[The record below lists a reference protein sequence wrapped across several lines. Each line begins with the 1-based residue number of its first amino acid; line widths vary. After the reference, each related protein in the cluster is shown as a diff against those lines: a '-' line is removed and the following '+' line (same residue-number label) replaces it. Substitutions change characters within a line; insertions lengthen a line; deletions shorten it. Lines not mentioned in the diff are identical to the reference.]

1 MAIIFLSD
9 VYVDIII
16 DRFIKYLNVEKFVA
30 KIAIILL
37 LIALG
42 LEITYGMDVII
53 TSQSQIDSE
62 RGILPLN
69 EDARG
74 IIFGGG
80 AVALSVIGFVVG
92 RKEPNKAIPILLLI
106 NGGLIILGMIIVISM
121 PTLETKQ
128 DFMRTIGSTMI
139 FGGILIGLGIAKII
153 IDKKKLITT

>member
-1 MAIIFLSD
+1 
-9 VYVDIII
+9 
-16 DRFIKYLNVEKFVA
+16 VA

-42 LEITYGMDVII
+42 LEITYGMDIII

-62 RGILPLN
+62 RGFLPLN
-69 EDARG
+69 EDLRG

-80 AVALSVIGFVVG
+80 AVALSVIGFIVG
-92 RKEPNKAIPILLLI
+92 RKEPNKAIPILLFI

-128 DFMRTIGSTMI
+128 DFMRTIGTTMI
-139 FGGILIGLGIAKII
+139 FGGIVIGLGIAKII
-153 IDKKKLITT
+153 IDKKKLIAT

>member
-1 MAIIFLSD
+1 
-9 VYVDIII
+9 
-16 DRFIKYLNVEKFVA
+16 VA

-62 RGILPLN
+62 RGFLPLN
-69 EDARG
+69 EDIRG

-92 RKEPNKAIPILLLI
+92 RKEPNKAIPILLFI

-128 DFMRTIGSTMI
+128 DFMWTIGSTMI
-139 FGGILIGLGIAKII
+139 FGGTLIGLGIAKII
-153 IDKKKLITT
+153 IDKKKLIVT

>member
-1 MAIIFLSD
+1 
-9 VYVDIII
+9 VT
-16 DRFIKYLNVEKFVA
+16 

-53 TSQSQIDSE
+53 TSQSQRDSE
-62 RGILPLN
+62 RGFLPLA
-69 EDARG
+69 EDVRG

-80 AVALSVIGFVVG
+80 AVVLSVIGFIVG
-92 RKEPNKAIPILLLI
+92 RKEPNKAIPILLFI
-106 NGGLIILGMIIVISM
+106 NGGLIILGMIIVISL

-128 DFMRTIGSTMI
+128 DFMATIGTTMI

-153 IDKKKLITT
+153 IDKKKLIAT

>member
-1 MAIIFLSD
+1 M
-9 VYVDIII
+9 
-16 DRFIKYLNVEKFVA
+16 A

-62 RGILPLN
+62 RGFLPLN

-92 RKEPNKAIPILLLI
+92 RKEPNKAIPILLFI

-139 FGGILIGLGIAKII
+139 FGAILIGLGIAKII
-153 IDKKKLITT
+153 IDKKKLIAT

>member
-1 MAIIFLSD
+1 
-9 VYVDIII
+9 
-16 DRFIKYLNVEKFVA
+16 VA

-62 RGILPLN
+62 RGFLPLN
-69 EDARG
+69 EDTRG

-80 AVALSVIGFVVG
+80 AVALSVIGFIVG
-92 RKEPNKAIPILLLI
+92 RKEQNKAIPILLFI

-139 FGGILIGLGIAKII
+139 FGGVLIGLGIAKII
-153 IDKKKLITT
+153 IDKKKLIAT

>member
-1 MAIIFLSD
+1 
-9 VYVDIII
+9 
-16 DRFIKYLNVEKFVA
+16 VA

-42 LEITYGMDVII
+42 LEIAYGMDVII

-153 IDKKKLITT
+153 IDKKKLIAT

>member
-1 MAIIFLSD
+1 M
-9 VYVDIII
+9 
-16 DRFIKYLNVEKFVA
+16 A

-62 RGILPLN
+62 RGFLPLN

-74 IIFGGG
+74 VIFGGG
-80 AVALSVIGFVVG
+80 AVALSVIGFAVG
-92 RKEPNKAIPILLLI
+92 RKEPNKAIPILLFI

-121 PTLETKQ
+121 
-128 DFMRTIGSTMI
+128 
-139 FGGILIGLGIAKII
+139 KII
-153 IDKKKLITT
+153 VIINIRMII

>member
-1 MAIIFLSD
+1 
-9 VYVDIII
+9 
-16 DRFIKYLNVEKFVA
+16 VA

-42 LEITYGMDVII
+42 LEITYGMDIII

-62 RGILPLN
+62 RGFLPLN
-69 EDARG
+69 EDVRG

-80 AVALSVIGFVVG
+80 AVALSVIGFIVG
-92 RKEPNKAIPILLLI
+92 RKEPNKAIPILLFI

-128 DFMRTIGSTMI
+128 DFMRTIGTTMI
-139 FGGILIGLGIAKII
+139 FGGIVIGLGIAKII
-153 IDKKKLITT
+153 IDKKKLIAT

>member
-1 MAIIFLSD
+1 
-9 VYVDIII
+9 
-16 DRFIKYLNVEKFVA
+16 VA

-42 LEITYGMDVII
+42 LEITYGMDIII

-62 RGILPLN
+62 RGFLPLN
-69 EDARG
+69 EDVRG

-80 AVALSVIGFVVG
+80 AVALSVIGFIVG
-92 RKEPNKAIPILLLI
+92 RKEPNKAIPMLLFI

-128 DFMRTIGSTMI
+128 DFIRTIGTTMI
-139 FGGILIGLGIAKII
+139 FGGIVIGLGIAKII
-153 IDKKKLITT
+153 IDKKKLIAT

>member
-1 MAIIFLSD
+1 M
-9 VYVDIII
+9 
-16 DRFIKYLNVEKFVA
+16 A

-53 TSQSQIDSE
+53 TSQSQVDSE
-62 RGILPLN
+62 RGFLPLN
-69 EDARG
+69 EDVRG
-74 IIFGGG
+74 VIFGGG
-80 AVALSVIGFVVG
+80 AVALSIIGFAVG
-92 RKEPNKAIPILLLI
+92 RNEPNKAIPILLFI
-106 NGGLIILGMIIVISM
+106 NGGLIVLGMIIVISM

>member
-1 MAIIFLSD
+1 
-9 VYVDIII
+9 
-16 DRFIKYLNVEKFVA
+16 VA

-121 PTLETKQ
+121 PILETKQ

-153 IDKKKLITT
+153 IDKKKLIAT

>member
-1 MAIIFLSD
+1 M
-9 VYVDIII
+9 
-16 DRFIKYLNVEKFVA
+16 A

-62 RGILPLN
+62 RGFLPLN
-69 EDARG
+69 EDIRG

-92 RKEPNKAIPILLLI
+92 RKEPNKAIPILLFI

-128 DFMRTIGSTMI
+128 DFMWTIGSTMI
-139 FGGILIGLGIAKII
+139 FGGTLIGLGIAKII
-153 IDKKKLITT
+153 IDKKKLIVT

>member
-1 MAIIFLSD
+1 MYHLLIGL
-9 VYVDIII
+9 
-16 DRFIKYLNVEKFVA
+16 LNILMVKKIVA

-62 RGILPLN
+62 RGFLPLN

-92 RKEPNKAIPILLLI
+92 RKEPNKAIPILLFI

-153 IDKKKLITT
+153 IDKKKLIAT

>member
-1 MAIIFLSD
+1 
-9 VYVDIII
+9 
-16 DRFIKYLNVEKFVA
+16 VA

-53 TSQSQIDSE
+53 TSQSQVDSE
-62 RGILPLN
+62 RGFLPLN
-69 EDARG
+69 EDVRG
-74 IIFGGG
+74 VLFGGG

-92 RKEPNKAIPILLLI
+92 RKEPNKTIPILLFI
-106 NGGLIILGMIIVISM
+106 NGGLIFLGMIIVISM

-139 FGGILIGLGIAKII
+139 FGGVLIGLGIAKII